1 MARAGGGNYWY
12 VESDDQMAVIFQAEI
27 EGLVALSAQNVAVEV
42 SLTHP
47 RVAGVSFLQSYAV
60 ETTPAGTWRVSLGD
74 LYATAPRPLGL
85 IFHVDDV
92 EQLGPVQIGEVRIEA
107 DVVLEQ
113 GIEHRTIVMPVMA
126 NLDAADHVEPVVER
140 TLLRFEAA
148 RAREAAVRQADLGD
162 YDGAANALREAGC
175 NLLAY
180 ADHAEVA
187 REIEDLKSQAER
199 LRSRVYDAADRKYD
213 SAKAMGMRDGKERY
227 LSSIDRAGRP
237 RRR

>member
-1 MARAGGGNYWY
+1 MR
-12 VESDDQMAVIFQAEI
+12 SR
-27 EGLVALSAQNVAVEV
+27 
-42 SLTHP
+42 P
-47 RVAGVSFLQSYAV
+47 
-60 ETTPAGTWRVSLGD
+60 TPAGTWRVSLGD

-148 RAREAAVRQADLGD
+148 KAREAAIRRADLGD

-180 ADHAEVA
+180 AADPDVA
-187 REIEDLKSQAER
+187 REIEDLKGQAER
-199 LRSRVYDAADRKYD
+199 LAARLYDASDRKYD
-213 SAKAMGMRDGKERY
+213 AAMAMGMRDGKEGY
-227 LSSIDRAGRP
+227 LSSIDGVAAAEAVVRASVTLASGRASDAASDNDRAAAAI
-237 RRR
+237 RRKRAELIGCRQRYPVA